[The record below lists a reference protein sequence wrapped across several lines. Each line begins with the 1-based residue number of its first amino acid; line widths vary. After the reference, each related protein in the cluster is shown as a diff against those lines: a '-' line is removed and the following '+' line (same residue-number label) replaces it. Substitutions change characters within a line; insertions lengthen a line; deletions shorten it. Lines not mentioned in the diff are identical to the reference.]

1 MKSRLAI
8 VLGLFSGVVFS
19 AGAQA
24 RVLEHIVS
32 HNNTS
37 VVSFS
42 TFTPLDCGGGG
53 LSTNVTLNGFEF
65 TNKSTTNGDVRSN
78 TAVIAISQFN
88 GCTGE
93 FVFGIADADGGFNQ
107 DVLKSATFSANVQL
121 MSFDVPP
128 VPVGTAVVHV
138 TITGGGP
145 VTSSNQHFRF
155 TVFSPTG
162 PVVETIHNNGKTVD
176 SNVVSGT
183 ISFRGVAIPLPPQDQ
198 IFSEI
203 AVTKSGTMELVK
215 SN

>member
-1 MKSRLAI
+1 MTPRIAI
-8 VLGLFSGVVFS
+8 CLGLC
-19 AGAQA
+19 AGLTISSVAEA

-32 HNNTS
+32 HNNSS
-37 VVSFS
+37 VVGFS
-42 TFTPLDCGGGG
+42 TFTDLGCGGGG

-65 TNKSTTNGDVRSN
+65 TNKSTTNGQVRTN

-88 GCTGE
+88 SCTGE
-93 FVFGIADADGGFNQ
+93 FVFGIADADGGFDQNQ
-107 DVLKSATFSANVQL
+107 LKSATISANVQL

-128 VPVGTAVVHV
+128 VPVGTAVVNI

-145 VTSSNQHFRF
+145 VTSNNQHFRF

-162 PVVETIHNNGKTVD
+162 PVVETIHSNGKTVD

-183 ISFRGVAIPLPPQDQ
+183 ITFRGVPIPLPPQDQ

-203 AVTKSGTMELVK
+203 AVTNAGTMELVK
-215 SN
+215 SP

>member
-1 MKSRLAI
+1 MTSRLAI
-8 VLGLFSGVVFS
+8 VLGLFSGIVFS
-19 AGAQA
+19 ASAQA

-32 HNNTS
+32 HNNSS
-37 VVSFS
+37 VVAFS
-42 TFTPLDCGGGG
+42 TFTQLDCGGG

-78 TAVIAISQFN
+78 TAVIVISQFN
-88 GCTGE
+88 SCTGE

-121 MSFDVPP
+121 MNFDVPP
-128 VPVGTAVVHV
+128 VPVGTAVVNV

-145 VTSSNQHFRF
+145 VTTNNQHFRF

-162 PVVETIHNNGKTVD
+162 PVVETIHTSGKTVD

-183 ISFRGVAIPLPPQDQ
+183 ISFRGVPIPLPPQDQ

-203 AVTKSGTMELVK
+203 AVTKAGTMELVK

>member
-1 MKSRLAI
+1 MTSRLAI
-8 VLGLFSGVVFS
+8 VVGLFSGIVFNAS
-19 AGAQA
+19 AEA

-32 HNNTS
+32 HDNTS

-42 TFTPLDCGGGG
+42 TFTALDCGGGG

-65 TNKSTTNGDVRSN
+65 TNRSTTNGDVRSN

-88 GCTGE
+88 SCTGE
-93 FVFGIADADGGFNQ
+93 FVFGIANADGGFNQ

-121 MSFDVPP
+121 MSFDIPP
-128 VPVGTAVVHV
+128 VAVGTAVVNV

-145 VTSSNQHFRF
+145 VTSNNQHFRF

-162 PVVETIHNNGKTVD
+162 PVVETIHTNGKTVD

-183 ISFRGVAIPLPPQDQ
+183 ISFRGVPIPLPPQDQ